1 MRLYCVMARTFREH
15 ATTIAKLAGLA
26 LPIALGIGVGKL
38 ASPYLPAFSTWVHGL
53 GALAPVAFV
62 AAYVVVTICMLPA
75 FVLTMAGGAVFGVL
89 QGSLL
94 VFLGSMI
101 GAVIA
106 FLLGR
111 TILRERVAEQVR
123 KNETLTVID
132 RVIGEDGLKLMFL
145 IRLSGM
151 APFVLTNYA
160 LGVTTVLLR
169 DFALAMFGM
178 IPTIGAFAAFGR
190 AGVQTGAEKPTWL
203 LGLGI
208 VATIALTV
216 TVTRIARRAIREAEA
231 RKAMKALHPIG

>member
-1 MRLYCVMARTFREH
+1 MARTLREQI
-15 ATTIAKLAGLA
+15 TTVAKLASLA
-26 LPIALGIGVGKL
+26 LPIALGIGVGRL
-38 ASPYLPAFSTWVHGL
+38 ASPYLPGFSTWVHGL
-53 GALAPVAFV
+53 GAWAPIAFV
-62 AAYVVVTICMLPA
+62 VAYVLVTICMLPA

-89 QGSLL
+89 QGSVL
-94 VFLGSMI
+94 VFIGSTI

-106 FLLGR
+106 FTLGR
-111 TILRERVAEQVR
+111 TILRERVAQQVQR
-123 KNETLTVID
+123 NATLTVID

-160 LGVTTVLLR
+160 LGVTTVRLR
-169 DFALAMFGM
+169 DFVLAMFGM

-208 VATIALTV
+208 AATVMLTV
-216 TVTRIARRAIREAEA
+216 TITRIAQRAIREAEA
-231 RKAMKALHPIG
+231 RKAMAALEQTA

>member
-1 MRLYCVMARTFREH
+1 MARTLREQL
-15 ATTIAKLAGLA
+15 TTVAKLASLA
-26 LPIALGIGVGKL
+26 LPIALGVGVGQL
-38 ASPYLPAFSTWVHGL
+38 ASPYLPGFSAWVHSL

-62 AAYVVVTICMLPA
+62 VGYVLVTICMLPA

-89 QGSLL
+89 QGSIL
-94 VFLGSMI
+94 VFIGSTI

-106 FLLGR
+106 FTLGR
-111 TILRERVAEQVR
+111 TILRERVAQQVR
-123 KNETLTVID
+123 RNATLTVID

-160 LGVTTVLLR
+160 LGVTTVRLR
-169 DFALAMFGM
+169 DFVLAMFGM
-178 IPTIGAFAAFGR
+178 IPTIGAFAAFGH

-208 VATIALTV
+208 AATIMLTV
-216 TVTRIARRAIREAEA
+216 TITRIAQRAIREAEA
-231 RKAMKALHPIG
+231 RKDMAALEAA